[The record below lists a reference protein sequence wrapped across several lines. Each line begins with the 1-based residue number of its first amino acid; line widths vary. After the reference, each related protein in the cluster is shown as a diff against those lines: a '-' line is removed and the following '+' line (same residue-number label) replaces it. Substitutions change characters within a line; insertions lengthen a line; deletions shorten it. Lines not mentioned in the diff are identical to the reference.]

1 MLPKKFRLKINK
13 AGSEKWPNKK
23 FIYTP
28 LFKFIYRYD
37 EKTLETPKVG
47 FIISGKIG
55 KAVQRNRAR
64 RILTEA
70 VRKKIKEF
78 PPQIEA
84 VIIGNKGLDKAAHE
98 EISDQV
104 NKILSK
110 INIPAK

>member
-1 MLPKKFRLKINK
+1 MPKKFRLKINS

-28 LFKFIYRYD
+28 FFKFIYRYD
-37 EKTLETPKVG
+37 EKALETPKVG
-47 FIISGKIG
+47 FIVSGKIG

-64 RILTEA
+64 RILTEV
-70 VRKKIKEF
+70 VREKIREF
-78 PPQIEA
+78 PPQ
-84 VIIGNKGLDKAAHE
+84 VDVLIIGNKGLDKAAHE

-104 NKILSK
+104 NKVLSK